1 MVKEIAEE
9 VHCKE
14 PEVLGRYVGSDYEVL
29 SDGRIW
35 CSQKA
40 YVELDVESIQGEQS
54 KQGSQPLPTGVTR
67 EDDRSEV
74 LDAEGHRR
82 YRQLLGEL
90 SYAAHSTRP
99 DLEFAST

>member
-1 MVKEIAEE
+1 MVQEIAEE

-29 SDGRIW
+29 SDRKIW

-40 YVELDVESIQGEQS
+40 YVESIQGEQS

-67 EDDRSEV
+67 EDD
-74 LDAEGHRR
+74 
-82 YRQLLGEL
+82 
-90 SYAAHSTRP
+90 
-99 DLEFAST
+99 